1 MSMLVHGF
9 LPEDETTDN
18 EMRPDEDESLTYS
31 VVLRRRKASLVPA
44 LATLVV
50 IIALVT
56 VAGLVFG

>member
-1 MSMLVHGF
+1 MLVHGF